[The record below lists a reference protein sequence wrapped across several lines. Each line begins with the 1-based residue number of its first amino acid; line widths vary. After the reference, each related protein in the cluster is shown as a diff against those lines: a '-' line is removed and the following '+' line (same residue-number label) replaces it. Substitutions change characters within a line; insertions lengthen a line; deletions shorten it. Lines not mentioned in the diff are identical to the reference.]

1 MRLKPSKVTL
11 PSRRYFI
18 PASLTRCFVQ
28 MRRVS
33 GERCRATIDLDS
45 ILKAY
50 RRYAPAYDFVFG
62 PVFQLGR
69 SMTATR
75 VNELDSKSI
84 LEVGVGTGL
93 SLSRYDSQR
102 KIVGIDVSSEM
113 LAIAKR
119 RVESRGLRNVTALA
133 EMDGER
139 LAFRDGQF
147 DAVVAMHVM
156 SVTPNPRRCL
166 AEMQRVCSS
175 GGNILICNHFVKPR
189 EKSISPLLQPLSRQ
203 LGWRPNFSL
212 PELLEDSRLE
222 VATINPVPPFGFF
235 DLIVLRNP

>member
-1 MRLKPSKVTL
+1 MRSNRVRRRWLL
-11 PSRRYFI
+11 PSFI
-18 PASLTRCFVQ
+18 PAITTEWSVY

-33 GERCRATIDLDS
+33 GERYRATMDLNS
-45 ILKAY
+45 VLKAY
-50 RRYAPAYDFVFG
+50 RRYAPAYDVVFG
-62 PVFQLGR
+62 PIFQLGR
-69 SMTATR
+69 MMTATR
-75 VNELDSKSI
+75 VNKLDSKNI

-93 SLSRYDSQR
+93 SLPRYDSER

-113 LAIAKR
+113 LAVAKR
-119 RVESRGLRNVTALA
+119 RVESRGLKNVTALA

-166 AEMQRVCSS
+166 AEMQRVCSP
-175 GGNILICNHFVKPR
+175 GGNILICNHFVKR
-189 EKSISPLLQPLSRQ
+189 KEKSISPLLEPLSRQ

-212 PELLEDSRLE
+212 PELLDDSSLE
-222 VATINPVPPFGFF
+222 VTTIKPVPPFGFF
-235 DLIVLRNP
+235 DLVVLRNP

>member
-1 MRLKPSKVTL
+1 M
-11 PSRRYFI
+11 
-18 PASLTRCFVQ
+18 PASYLRCCVL
-28 MRRVS
+28 MRKVS
-33 GERCRATIDLDS
+33 GERYRATMDLDS

-50 RRYAPAYDFVFG
+50 RRYAPTYDFVFG

-69 SMTATR
+69 MMTATR
-75 VNELDSKSI
+75 VNEYGSKSI

-93 SLSRYDSQR
+93 SLSRYHPQR

-119 RVESRGLRNVTALA
+119 RVESRGLKNVTTLA

-139 LAFRDGQF
+139 LGFRDGQF

-175 GGNILICNHFVKPR
+175 GGNILICNHFVKQR

-222 VATINPVPPFGFF
+222 VVTINPVPPFGFF
-235 DLIVLRNP
+235 DLVVLRNP